1 MTLSTS
7 FVRRAALVLVAAAA
21 VPCTAK
27 SAAAQNAGSSTA
39 EKRARLSGSF
49 TPTQVRSSN
58 VAMRTQSRIYG
69 QAEMIEIPEANSP
82 RSRVRITFT
91 SQSGGTSYIAQW
103 ALLEGRCGTG
113 SLPVIAI
120 DNFPTIE
127 VGSNGRAQLD
137 TEIALG
143 VPTTG
148 EYHINVYVGGQQL
161 DNVIT
166 CANLKR

>member
-1 MTLSTS
+1 MPRLSS
-7 FVRRAALVLVAAAA
+7 FLQSSAFVVAASAALVLCAH
-21 VPCTAK
+21 
-27 SAAAQNAGSSTA
+27 SAEAQNAGASTA
-39 EKRARLSGSF
+39 QKRARLSGSF

-69 QAEMIEIPEANSP
+69 QAEMIEIPEATSP
-82 RSRVRITFT
+82 RSRVKITFT

-103 ALLEGRCGTG
+103 ALLQGRCGTG
-113 SLPVIAI
+113 SIPVMAI

-127 VGSNGRAQLD
+127 VGANGRAQLD
-137 TEIALG
+137 TEIALA
-143 VPTTG
+143 VPPTG

>member
-1 MTLSTS
+1 ML
-7 FVRRAALVLVAAAA
+7 RCAALLLVIGAAI
-21 VPCTAK
+21 PCTAR
-27 SAAAQNAGSSTA
+27 SAGAQNAGASTA
-39 EKRARLSGSF
+39 AKRARLSGSF

-69 QAEMIEIPEANSP
+69 QAEMVEVEGSSSP
-82 RSRVRITFT
+82 RSRVKITFT

-143 VPTTG
+143 VPPTG

>member
-1 MTLSTS
+1 MAG
-7 FVRRAALVLVAAAA
+7 VVAALIAL
-21 VPCTAK
+21 PLQGE
-27 SAAAQNAGSSTA
+27 AQDAGISSGQ
-39 EKRARLSGSF
+39 KKLRLSGSF

-69 QAEMIEIPEANSP
+69 NVELVAVEGETP
-82 RSRVRITFT
+82 RSRVRLTFT
-91 SQSGGTSYIAQW
+91 SQTGGTSYTAQW
-103 ALLEGRCGTG
+103 AVLQGRCGTG
-113 SLPVIAI
+113 SLPVMAI
-120 DNFPTIE
+120 DNFPQIE

-137 TEIALG
+137 TELSLG

>member
-1 MTLSTS
+1 MRHLRPSAS
-7 FVRRAALVLVAAAA
+7 RALPLVAGLLAALVAFPFVGG
-21 VPCTAK
+21 
-27 SAAAQNAGSSTA
+27 AQDAGISSGQ
-39 EKRARLSGSF
+39 KKLRLAGPF

-69 QAEMIEIPEANSP
+69 NVELVAVEGETP
-82 RSRVRITFT
+82 RSRVRLTFT
-91 SQSGGTSYIAQW
+91 TQTGGTSYTAQW
-103 ALLEGRCGTG
+103 ALLQGRCGTG
-113 SLPVIAI
+113 SLPVMAI
-120 DNFPTIE
+120 DNFPQIE

-137 TEIALG
+137 TELALG
-143 VPTTG
+143 VPSTG

>member
-1 MTLSTS
+1 MQL
-7 FVRRAALVLVAAAA
+7 ALVVAAAL
-21 VPCTAK
+21 PCTARMA
-27 SAAAQNAGSSTA
+27 SAQNAGASTSA
-39 EKRARLSGSF
+39 KRARLSGSF

-69 QAEMIEIPEANSP
+69 SAEMVEVEGGSP

-143 VPTTG
+143 VPASG